1 MKKNQFCWAF
11 ALLSI
16 FCMTQVLGQPSQVA
30 IGSFEKVIVSPHIEV
45 TFIQGDS
52 ESVTIEKARL
62 PIDKLNVE
70 VVGHTLR
77 IYLDGAKIVT
87 GSEKEYNGNRNG
99 KRALYDGTMA
109 SVTVTYKRLK
119 NLSVRGEEIVRVH
132 GPLQEKDLKLS
143 IFGESKVYVD
153 NLIAE
158 DLTVAIYGSSY
169 LEITD
174 GAVNHQ
180 LYRAYGESEVNAMKL
195 KNKSTKITAYGESN
209 FRVKVSD
216 RLKINCY
223 GEATIN
229 YFGDPVVE
237 KGVVIGE
244 ASIHKML

>member
-1 MKKNQFCWAF
+1 
-11 ALLSI
+11 LS
-16 FCMTQVLGQPSQVA
+16 
-30 IGSFEKVIVSPHIEV
+30 
-45 TFIQGDS
+45 
-52 ESVTIEKARL
+52 
-62 PIDKLNVE
+62 
-70 VVGHTLR
+70 
-77 IYLDGAKIVT
+77 
-87 GSEKEYNGNRNG
+87 
-99 KRALYDGTMA
+99 
-109 SVTVTYKRLK
+109 
-119 NLSVRGEEIVRVH
+119 
-132 GPLQEKDLKLS
+132 
-143 IFGESKVYVD
+143 
-153 NLIAE
+153 AE

-237 KGVVIGE
+237 KGMVIGE